1 MPRSGPRKIYRYS
14 DEFKLTAVRLSQ
26 QAGMQVQTVAVALE
40 IHPFMLSKWRK
51 DVKDGRLRGDPP
63 KAPPRGP
70 AREIAQLQALERK
83 YAELKEEHDLLKKA
97 IRFWSARKAIGS
109 RLSSISSRSVERST
123 TVSKSRPSA
132 GATASRGRGSMRG
145 ATAPPVRARSRTGN

>member
-1 MPRSGPRKIYRYS
+1 MPKAGPRKVYRYS

-26 QAGMQVQTVAVALE
+26 QPGVQVQTVAAALE

-51 DVKDGRLRGDPP
+51 DVKEGRLRGRSP
-63 KAPPRGP
+63 KAPPPGP

-97 IRFWSARKAIGS
+97 IRFWSARKA
-109 RLSSISSRSVERST
+109 SSSPSLTISSRST
-123 TVSKSRPSA
+123 
-132 GATASRGRGSMRG
+132 TASGSRRSADATTSRAPGSTRG
-145 ATAPPVRARSRTGN
+145 ATATPARTRSRTGR